1 MASRIPW
8 LGGAVLLV
16 SSHCLPCT
24 YVSVCNVPFYKDTSH
39 AALGPTLMISFELD
53 YLYEDLFPN
62 KATFLAIGGFNI
74 SFSGGQ
80 IQPIPEPLKSIEL
93 QSKREK
99 GCLSKDVL
107 SRELRTRCEEGRE
120 PWARSGGWRESR

>member
-1 MASRIPW
+1 
-8 LGGAVLLV
+8 
-16 SSHCLPCT
+16 
-24 YVSVCNVPFYKDTSH
+24 
-39 AALGPTLMISFELD
+39 MISFELD
-53 YLYEDLFPN
+53 YLCEEHLFPN
-62 KATFLAIGGFNI
+62 KATFLATGGFDI

-99 GCLSKDVL
+99 GCFSKDAL

-120 PWARSGGWRESR
+120 PWAWSGGWRESR